1 MMLALTVVTSLVTN
15 SIPIFGP
22 TAADSIGFS
31 AAYVGYVTS
40 IVYISGMLSALAAGN
55 LVARHGAIRTCQ
67 AGLVLCAIG
76 LMLVATALMP
86 LVVAGAVLIGLGYGP
101 ISPASSHVLAKTTPP
116 DRMAVTFSI
125 RQTGVPLGGFV
136 AGLLI
141 PTLVLAAGWQLNTL
155 LLALVT
161 LACIL
166 TTTRLRAALDHD
178 RTPGKPFSVRKIAG
192 SILFVVSHAGLRRL
206 ALMSFAFC
214 TVQLTLTT
222 YLVAYLT
229 GPLGMPFV
237 LAGFVLAIT
246 QLASVIA
253 RIFWGWVADRF
264 LSSDRML
271 VSLGIVMSLASLAT
285 ATMTPQWPFVAV
297 IALMV
302 VFGSAAIGWNG
313 VYMAEIAR
321 IAPPGTT
328 AATTGASLFFAYL
341 GGMVGPAVF
350 ASIVVAT
357 GSYPA
362 GFVLFGL
369 VTLAISASAL
379 LRGGVASDDTAPR

>member
-22 TAADSIGFS
+22 VAADSIGFS

-40 IVYISGMLSALAAGN
+40 IVYVSGMISALAAGN

-67 AGLVLCAIG
+67 AGLLLCAVG
-76 LMLVATALMP
+76 LVLIATGLTP
-86 LVVAGAVLIGLGYGP
+86 LVVSGAVLIGLGYGP

-116 DRMAVTFSI
+116 DRMAVTFSV
-125 RQTGVPLGGFV
+125 RQTGVPLGGFF

-141 PTLVLAAGWQLNTL
+141 PSLVLLVGWQINTL
-155 LLALVT
+155 LTAFVT

-166 TTTRLRAALDHD
+166 TTLRLRSELDRD
-178 RTPGKPFSVRKIAG
+178 RTPGKPFSIRKIAA
-192 SILFVVSHAGLRRL
+192 SILFVISHVELRRL

-222 YLVAYLT
+222 YLVTFLTEYLA
-229 GPLGMPFV
+229 MPFV
-237 LAGFVLAIT
+237 VAGFVLAVT
-246 QLASVIA
+246 QLASVVA
-253 RIFWGWVADRF
+253 RILWGWVADRF
-264 LSSDRML
+264 LSSNRML
-271 VSLGIVMSLASLAT
+271 ALLGIVMSLASIVT
-285 ATMTPQWPFVAV
+285 ALMTPLWSIVAV
-297 IALMV
+297 TALMV
-302 VFGSAAIGWNG
+302 IFGSAAIGWNG

-341 GGMVGPAVF
+341 GGMVGPAAF
-350 ASIVVAT
+350 ASIVVST

-362 GFVLFGL
+362 GFALFGV
-369 VTLAISASAL
+369 VTLVISLSAL
-379 LRGGVASDDTAPR
+379 NRRK